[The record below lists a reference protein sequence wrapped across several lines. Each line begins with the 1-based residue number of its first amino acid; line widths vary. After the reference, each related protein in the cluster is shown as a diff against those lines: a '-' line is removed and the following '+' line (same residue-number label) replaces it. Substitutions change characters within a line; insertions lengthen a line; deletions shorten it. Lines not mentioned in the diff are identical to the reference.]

1 MCLKIWYN
9 LIKGSVK
16 MSKIGFNKN
25 LQKSCSYCVYGK
37 VLEDSNEAICK
48 KHGVTDKRDYCR
60 SYKYDP
66 LKRIPQ
72 KIKLSDNYSEDDFK
86 L

>member
-1 MCLKIWYN
+1 
-9 LIKGSVK
+9 

-25 LQKSCSYCVYGK
+25 LQKSCAYCVYGK
-37 VLEDSNEAICK
+37 VIDGTNETLCK
-48 KHGVTDKRDYCR
+48 KRGVTDKRDYCR

-72 KIKLSDNYSEDDFK
+72 KAKISNNYSEEDFK